1 MDAQAQATN
10 IGYGDV
16 LRFKNLIL
24 ERSGQAFPD
33 SRLAELE
40 AGVKR
45 AFAAST
51 CRDYDE
57 YYRLLLDPVNGA
69 AELERLINSLT
80 VNESHFFRD
89 AAQMEAIRSRVLPD
103 IIERRHFIRT
113 IRIWSA
119 GCSTGEEPY
128 SIAMLLR
135 DLLPDLEDWS
145 VTILATDI
153 NTQALNK
160 ARVGLYTDSSF
171 REERAKQMRTRF
183 FIRRENRYEIVPEI
197 QRMVTF
203 KQLNLAE
210 DDFPAYETNTMLMD
224 MVICRNVTI
233 YFPNDLTRKLA
244 GKFYNALA
252 ENGWLIIGHSEHA
265 LGIYN
270 QFQIHNMPDA
280 ILYQRV
286 LNPDNRSLDWKQME
300 ELLSQSKAPAGAS
313 ANPAPGSKKKDT
325 APIPAAR
332 AIPLRAPL
340 RPEPQPDP
348 IQQIRELMENGENA
362 KALTQLLTLEKSD
375 PGAPELCSL
384 IGKVYADMGD
394 WKNAEEWCMKTISR
408 QKLNRSAHYV
418 LALVYQHQGRLEEAV
433 SNMKKVIY
441 IDSSYILGH
450 VALAD
455 LYYQQKQMPQALKAL
470 DNARKFLSQGSA
482 EEIVIDSGGI
492 TKRVLLD
499 LVTHRQQ
506 QWSAEGM
513 RR

>member
-1 MDAQAQATN
+1 MSLPTQETN
-10 IGYGDV
+10 IGYGDI

-24 ERSGQAFPD
+24 EHSGQAFPD
-33 SRLAELE
+33 SRQAELE
-40 AGVKR
+40 SGVKR

-89 AAQMEAIRSRVLPD
+89 AAQMDALRSRVLPD
-103 IIERRHFIRT
+103 IIERRRFIRT

-128 SIAMLLR
+128 SVAMMLR
-135 DLLPDLEDWS
+135 DLLPDIDEWS
-145 VTILATDI
+145 ITILATDI

-160 ARVGLYTDSSF
+160 ARVGLYTDTAF

-183 FIRRENRYEIVPEI
+183 FIKRESRFEIVPEV
-197 QRMVTF
+197 QRMITF

-210 DDFPAYETNTMLMD
+210 DDFPSYNTNTMLMD
-224 MVICRNVTI
+224 LVLCRNVTI
-233 YFPNDLTRKLA
+233 YFPAELTRKLA

-252 ENGWLIIGHSEHA
+252 ENGWLLIGHSEHSM
-265 LGIYN
+265 GTYN

-286 LNPDNRSLDWKQME
+286 LAPDNRSMDWKQME
-300 ELLSQSKAPAGAS
+300 ELLNLPKTPQTTFD
-313 ANPAPGSKKKDT
+313 KKKADPPRPASRAVNT
-325 APIPAAR
+325 IPV
-332 AIPLRAPL
+332 PPV
-340 RPEPQPDP
+340 ESQPDP
-348 IQQIRELMENGENA
+348 LQRARELMENGENA
-362 KALTQLLTLEKSD
+362 KALSQLLTLEKSD
-375 PGAPELCSL
+375 RDNSEVCSL
-384 IGKVYADMGD
+384 IGKIYADMGE
-394 WKNAEEWCMKTISR
+394 WKNAEAWCRKTIEH
-408 QKLNRSAHYV
+408 QKLNRSAHYI
-418 LALVYQHQGRLEEAV
+418 LALVYQHQGRLEEAL
-433 SNMKKVIY
+433 SYMKKVIY

-450 VALAD
+450 MALAD
-455 LYYQQKQMPQALKAL
+455 LYHLQKQMPQALKAL
-470 DNARKFLSQGSA
+470 DNARRFLSQGSP
-482 EEIVIDSGGI
+482 EDIVIDSGGI

-499 LVTHRQQ
+499 LATHRQQ
-506 QWSAEGM
+506 QWSEESLS

>member
-1 MDAQAQATN
+1 MDTRAQVTN
-10 IGYGDV
+10 IGYGDI

-33 SRLAELE
+33 SRQAELE
-40 AGVKR
+40 SGVKR

-57 YYRLLLDPVNGA
+57 YYHLLLDPVNGA

-89 AAQMEAIRSRVLPD
+89 AAQMEALRVRVLPD
-103 IIERRHFIRT
+103 IIERRRFIRT

-128 SIAMLLR
+128 TIAILLR
-135 DLLPDLEDWS
+135 DLLPDIEDWS
-145 VTILATDI
+145 ITILATDI

-160 ARVGLYTDSSF
+160 ARVGLYTDSAF
-171 REERAKQMRTRF
+171 REERAKQARTRF
-183 FIRRENRYEIVPEI
+183 FIKRESRYEIVPEV

-210 DDFPAYETNTMLMD
+210 DDFPSYDTNTMLMD
-224 MVICRNVTI
+224 MIICRNVTI
-233 YFPNDLTRKLA
+233 YFPNELTRKLA
-244 GKFYNALA
+244 GKFHNALA
-252 ENGWLIIGHSEHA
+252 ENGWLVVGHSEHS
-265 LGIYN
+265 LGTYN

-286 LNPDNRSLDWKQME
+286 LNPDNRSMDWKQME
-300 ELLSQSKAPAGAS
+300 ELLSLSKTTYKQKMDMPQPVASRTVQTPAV
-313 ANPAPGSKKKDT
+313 P
-325 APIPAAR
+325 
-332 AIPLRAPL
+332 PL
-340 RPEPQPDP
+340 EPQPDLL
-348 IQQIRELMENGENA
+348 QNARELMENGESA
-362 KALTQLLTLEKSD
+362 KALHQLRALEKSD
-375 PGAPELCSL
+375 PGNPEVCSL
-384 IGKVYADMGD
+384 IGKIYADMGE
-394 WKNAEEWCMKTISR
+394 WKNAEEWCTKTISH
-408 QKLNRSAHYV
+408 QKLNRSAHYI

-433 SNMKKVIY
+433 TYMKKVIY

-455 LYYQQKQMPQALKAL
+455 LYYLQKQMPQALKAL
-470 DNARKFLSQGSA
+470 DNARRFLSQGSP
-482 EEIVIDSGGI
+482 EDLVTDSGGI

-499 LVTHRQQ
+499 LTTHRQQ
-506 QWSAEGM
+506 QWSAESM

>member
-1 MDAQAQATN
+1 MDTPAQTTH
-10 IGYGDV
+10 IGYGDM

-33 SRLAELE
+33 SRQAELE

-69 AELERLINSLT
+69 AEVERLVNALTINET
-80 VNESHFFRD
+80 HFFRD
-89 AAQMEAIRSRVLPD
+89 AAQMEALRTRVLPD
-103 IIERRHFIRT
+103 IIERRRFIRT
-113 IRIWSA
+113 MRIWSA

-128 SIAMLLR
+128 TLAIMLR
-135 DLLPDLEDWS
+135 DLLPDIENWS
-145 VTILATDI
+145 ITILATDI

-160 ARVGLYTDSSF
+160 ARVGLFTDSSF
-171 REERAKQMRTRF
+171 REERAKQMKTRF
-183 FIRRENRYEIVPEI
+183 FIRRESRYEVVPEI

-210 DDFPAYETNTMLMD
+210 DDFPSYDTNTMLMD
-224 MVICRNVTI
+224 LIVCRNVTI
-233 YFPNDLTRKLA
+233 YFPNELTRKLA

-252 ENGWLIIGHSEHA
+252 ENGWLVVGHSEHSM
-265 LGIYN
+265 GTYN

-300 ELLSQSKAPAGAS
+300 ELLNQSKTPQTAPF
-313 ANPAPGSKKKDT
+313 KKKADT
-325 APIPAAR
+325 YIPPPPVSASR
-332 AIPLRAPL
+332 PVPTRPLPAV
-340 RPEPQPDP
+340 EPQPDP
-348 IQQIRELMENGENA
+348 IQIAQELMENGENV
-362 KALTQLLTLEKSD
+362 KALQKLLALDKAEPSNPD
-375 PGAPELCSL
+375 ICGL
-384 IGKVYADMGD
+384 IGKIYADMGE
-394 WKNAEEWCMKTISR
+394 WKSAEEWCVKTISR
-408 QKLNRSAHYV
+408 QKLNRSAHYI
-418 LALVYQHQGRLEEAV
+418 LALVYQHQGRIDEAV
-433 SNMKKVIY
+433 SYMKKVIY
-441 IDSSYILGH
+441 IDASYILGH

-455 LYYQQKQMPQALKAL
+455 LYYAQRQMPPALKSL
-470 DNARKFLSQGSA
+470 DNARRFLSQGQP
-482 EEIVIDSGGI
+482 EEIVTDSGGI

-506 QWSAEGM
+506 QWSAESL